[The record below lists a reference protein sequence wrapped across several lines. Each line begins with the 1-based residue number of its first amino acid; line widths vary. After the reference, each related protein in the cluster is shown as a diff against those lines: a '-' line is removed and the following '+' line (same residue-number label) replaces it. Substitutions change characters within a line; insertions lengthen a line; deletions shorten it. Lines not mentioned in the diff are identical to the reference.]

1 MEGTGELLVLAV
13 GSNSQYGK
21 LKLKIQQDPDE
32 TPLQAKLAILVTQVS
47 LIGIV
52 AAVFIVLMLK
62 VYYINDCINTGD
74 FSNAYFRLETLNL
87 MIEFFIIAVSTI
99 VMVMPEGLPLAVTIA
114 LAFSVGKMKDEN
126 NLVRYLQ
133 AC

>member
-1 MEGTGELLVLAV
+1 MVVLAV

-62 VYYINDCINTGD
+62 IYYISDCINTGN
-74 FSNAYFRLETLNL
+74 FSDAYFRFETLNL

-99 VMVMPEGLPLAVTIA
+99 VMVMP
-114 LAFSVGKMKDEN
+114 
-126 NLVRYLQ
+126 
-133 AC
+133 

>member
-1 MEGTGELLVLAV
+1 MYSEEETANPFLISGSKIMEGTGEMLVLAV
-13 GSNSQYGK
+13 GVNSQYGK

-62 VYYINDCINTGD
+62 IYYINDCINTGD
-74 FSNAYFRLETLNL
+74 FSHAYFRL
-87 MIEFFIIAVSTI
+87 
-99 VMVMPEGLPLAVTIA
+99 
-114 LAFSVGKMKDEN
+114 
-126 NLVRYLQ
+126 
-133 AC
+133 